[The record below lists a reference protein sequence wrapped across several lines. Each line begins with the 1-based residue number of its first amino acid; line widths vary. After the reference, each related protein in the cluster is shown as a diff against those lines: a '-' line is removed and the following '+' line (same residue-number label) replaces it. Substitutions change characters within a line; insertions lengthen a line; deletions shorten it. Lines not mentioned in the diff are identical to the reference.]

1 MAGADLDK
9 QPDSVSSVLKVFGI
23 LQALGEEREIGITEL
38 SQRVMMSKSTVYRF
52 LQTMKSLGYVAQEGE
67 SEKYSLTLK
76 LFELGARALQNV
88 DLVRS
93 ADIQMRELSRLTK
106 ETIHLGALDEDSIV
120 YIHKIDSMYNLR
132 MYSRIGRRNPLYS
145 TAIGKVL
152 LAWRDRSEVEQILD
166 GVEYKRSTER
176 TITSTE
182 ELLKVLD
189 GVREQGYGEDNE
201 EQEEGLRCIGV
212 PVFDRFGVVIAGL
225 SISFPTLRFSEER
238 LHEYV
243 AMLHQA
249 ARKISEQMG
258 YNDFCAIGALLF
270 HRQRYAQYRSG
281 NVRVGVEKLKVT
293 LNRLLTRIVVLRVQT
308 TNRRN
313 HREAEP
319 QRLHTFEVP

>member
-1 MAGADLDK
+1 MAIADLDK

-88 DLVRS
+88 DLIRS

-106 ETIHLGALDEDSIV
+106 ETIHLV

-152 LAWRDRSEVEQILD
+152 LAWRDREEVKQILD
-166 GVEYKRSTER
+166 GVEYKRSTDR

-182 ELLKVLD
+182 ELLSVLD
-189 GVREQGYGEDNE
+189 KVREQGYGEDNE

-243 AMLHQA
+243 SILHTA

-258 YNDFCAIGALLF
+258 YNDYPF
-270 HRQRYAQYRSG
+270 
-281 NVRVGVEKLKVT
+281 
-293 LNRLLTRIVVLRVQT
+293 
-308 TNRRN
+308 
-313 HREAEP
+313 
-319 QRLHTFEVP
+319 